1 MAAIQ
6 GRQRIGDKQLG
17 VLFDGGKV
25 RRRREWR
32 GVKDTLYD
40 YGRWL
45 YILSILA
52 KFIVKPRNIKAMFR
66 YRWMANYLAV
76 PHMVDKFTMGLRDEA
91 LRIVHTAMDFVV
103 YDVANT
109 MDDVFRGDRRTG
121 NDVEFSNKCVLTDEN
136 EMTAFMMGFP
146 NVKAILREVPTMFVA
161 NLLTQNSTTHYLDV
175 AQQFGIAGDV
185 CPMPEAE
192 AGISIDDDFAVLG
205 VCAVQCN
212 TTCDGSLMGNGLIA
226 KRLEREYGIPTFQ
239 LVAPMRHQEDDV
251 QAYAAQDIKNAIA
264 FVEEHTGQH
273 WDWSHYFECAKRV
286 NDTTRNRLAW
296 LEMNSTPFPQFVG
309 APFSLYNDTNYM
321 GNCGRSEKFPPID
334 RKIMRYAERGSRAR
348 RMMAKEYRH
357 RAIVWGVQDIKNAI
371 AFVEEHTGQ
380 HWDWSHYFE
389 CAKRVNDTTR
399 NRLAWLEMNSTPFP
413 QFVGAPFSLYNDTNY
428 MGNCGR
434 SEKFPPI
441 DRKIM
446 RYAERGSRAR
456 RMMAKEYRHRAIV
469 WGVQP
474 QYCID
479 MLNWMVHCWGI
490 VPLTDMLSLVN
501 TRMIADTDTPEN
513 REQAFYDMAWLN
525 ENMIMR
531 NRTHGGYKVL
541 VDELWEFCETM
552 HADMVIMW
560 EHMSCKA
567 LTGMHGQ
574 FEEQARA
581 RGIHLV
587 WVCHDLCDPRVYT
600 RQAIRDQLNA
610 YMRTVMREE
619 PLDPSIEVLPDENA
633 W

>member
-6 GRQRIGDKQLG
+6 GKQRIGDKQLG

-212 TTCDGSLMGNGLIA
+212 TTCDGSLRATASSPSGSSA
-226 KRLEREYGIPTFQ
+226 
-239 LVAPMRHQEDDV
+239 
-251 QAYAAQDIKNAIA
+251 
-264 FVEEHTGQH
+264 
-273 WDWSHYFECAKRV
+273 
-286 NDTTRNRLAW
+286 
-296 LEMNSTPFPQFVG
+296 ST
-309 APFSLYNDTNYM
+309 ASR
-321 GNCGRSEKFPPID
+321 RSSS
-334 RKIMRYAERGSRAR
+334 SRP
-348 RMMAKEYRH
+348 
-357 RAIVWGVQDIKNAI
+357 
-371 AFVEEHTGQ
+371 
-380 HWDWSHYFE
+380 
-389 CAKRVNDTTR
+389 C
-399 NRLAWLEMNSTPFP
+399 
-413 QFVGAPFSLYNDTNY
+413 
-428 MGNCGR
+428 
-434 SEKFPPI
+434 
-441 DRKIM
+441 
-446 RYAERGSRAR
+446 
-456 RMMAKEYRHRAIV
+456 
-469 WGVQP
+469 
-474 QYCID
+474 
-479 MLNWMVHCWGI
+479 
-490 VPLTDMLSLVN
+490 
-501 TRMIADTDTPEN
+501 
-513 REQAFYDMAWLN
+513 
-525 ENMIMR
+525 
-531 NRTHGGYKVL
+531 
-541 VDELWEFCETM
+541 
-552 HADMVIMW
+552 
-560 EHMSCKA
+560 
-567 LTGMHGQ
+567 
-574 FEEQARA
+574 
-581 RGIHLV
+581 
-587 WVCHDLCDPRVYT
+587 
-600 RQAIRDQLNA
+600 AIRRTTCRPTPRRTSKTPSPSSRSTQASTGTGRTILNA
-610 YMRTVMREE
+610 
-619 PLDPSIEVLPDENA
+619 PSASMTPRA
-633 W
+633 TASPGWR

>member
-1 MAAIQ
+1 MMVTNE
-6 GRQRIGDKQLG
+6 GKRRIGDQQLG

-25 RRRREWR
+25 RCRREWR

-45 YILSILA
+45 YILSLLA

-66 YRWMANYLAV
+66 YRWMSNYLAV

-91 LRIVHTAMDFVV
+91 LRIVHTAMDFV
-103 YDVANT
+103 AST
-109 MDDVFRGDRRTG
+109 MDDIFRGDRRTG

-161 NLLTQNSTTHYLDV
+161 NLLTQNSSTHYLDV

-192 AGISIDDDFAVLG
+192 AGCSIDDDFAVLG

-212 TTCDGSLMGNGLIA
+212 TTCDGSLMGNGIIA

-251 QAYAAQDIKNAIA
+251 QDYAAQDIRNVIA
-264 FVEEHTGQH
+264 FVEKHTGQK
-273 WDWSHYFECAKRV
+273 WDWTHYFECAKRV
-286 NDTTRNRLAW
+286 NDATRNRLAW
-296 LEMNSTPFPQFVG
+296 LEMNSTPYPQFVG

-321 GNCGRSEKFPPID
+321 GNCGRSAKFPPID
-334 RKIMRYAERGSRAR
+334 RKIMRYAERGNKAH
-348 RMMAKEYRH
+348 RMMA
-357 RAIVWGVQDIKNAI
+357 
-371 AFVEEHTGQ
+371 
-380 HWDWSHYFE
+380 
-389 CAKRVNDTTR
+389 
-399 NRLAWLEMNSTPFP
+399 P
-413 QFVGAPFSLYNDTNY
+413 
-428 MGNCGR
+428 
-434 SEKFPPI
+434 
-441 DRKIM
+441 
-446 RYAERGSRAR
+446 
-456 RMMAKEYRHRAIV
+456 EYRHRAIV

-479 MLNWMVHCWGI
+479 MLNWMIHCWGI

-541 VDELWEFCETM
+541 VDDLWEFCETL

-567 LTGMHGQ
+567 LVGMHGQ

>member
-1 MAAIQ
+1 
-6 GRQRIGDKQLG
+6 
-17 VLFDGGKV
+17 
-25 RRRREWR
+25 
-32 GVKDTLYD
+32 
-40 YGRWL
+40 
-45 YILSILA
+45 
-52 KFIVKPRNIKAMFR
+52 
-66 YRWMANYLAV
+66 
-76 PHMVDKFTMGLRDEA
+76 
-91 LRIVHTAMDFVV
+91 
-103 YDVANT
+103 
-109 MDDVFRGDRRTG
+109 
-121 NDVEFSNKCVLTDEN
+121 
-136 EMTAFMMGFP
+136 
-146 NVKAILREVPTMFVA
+146 
-161 NLLTQNSTTHYLDV
+161 
-175 AQQFGIAGDV
+175 
-185 CPMPEAE
+185 
-192 AGISIDDDFAVLG
+192 
-205 VCAVQCN
+205 
-212 TTCDGSLMGNGLIA
+212 
-226 KRLEREYGIPTFQ
+226 
-239 LVAPMRHQEDDV
+239 
-251 QAYAAQDIKNAIA
+251 
-264 FVEEHTGQH
+264 
-273 WDWSHYFECAKRV
+273 
-286 NDTTRNRLAW
+286 
-296 LEMNSTPFPQFVG
+296 
-309 APFSLYNDTNYM
+309 
-321 GNCGRSEKFPPID
+321 
-334 RKIMRYAERGSRAR
+334 
-348 RMMAKEYRH
+348 
-357 RAIVWGVQDIKNAI
+357 
-371 AFVEEHTGQ
+371 
-380 HWDWSHYFE
+380 
-389 CAKRVNDTTR
+389 
-399 NRLAWLEMNSTPFP
+399 
-413 QFVGAPFSLYNDTNY
+413 
-428 MGNCGR
+428 
-434 SEKFPPI
+434 
-441 DRKIM
+441 M

-513 REQAFYDMAWLN
+513 REQAFYDIAWLN